1 MTCFD
6 QFASVDDAPALART
20 IADTVRAPVLILDGE
35 RRIVSANRAFHAG
48 FETQPEAVVGRS
60 VYALTRDPTSLAKLR
75 FLLDVLLPQRSAIDA
90 HELELELANGERRT
104 LLVDV
109 RTLPDGRRA
118 APLILLT
125 LEDVTALR
133 AAAQA
138 VRELRRQNDMLMQE
152 ARHGVAEAIDTVAT
166 ALRLQADTVLSEEA
180 RLQLQAA
187 HRRVL
192 AIAAVHDQAE
202 AVGHG
207 EPVAVGPYLSRLCE
221 GLAAASGGHCR
232 VALAVAAGRA
242 TVSAGEADTI
252 GLMVAELVGNA
263 LRHAFFGM
271 PEGDIAIAYEVVDG
285 GWRLS
290 VSDNG
295 AGHDPGARG
304 EARPGIGLRLV
315 EALGRRLDARMEAI
329 SGPHGTAVSIIRR
342 PCASRWIEAA

>member
-1 MTCFD
+1 MTCID
-6 QFASVDDAPALART
+6 QFASVHDASALART
-20 IADTVRAPVLILDGE
+20 IADTVRSPVLILDGE
-35 RRIVSANRAFHAG
+35 RRVASANRAFHTVFA
-48 FETQPEAVVGRS
+48 TQPDAVVGRS

-109 RTLPDGRRA
+109 RTLPDGRA
-118 APLILLT
+118 APLILLA

-133 AAAQA
+133 AATQA

-152 ARHGVAEAIDTVAT
+152 ARHGVAEALDTVAT

-187 HRRVL
+187 YRRVL

-202 AVGHG
+202 AAGHG

-221 GLAAASGGHCR
+221 GLAAAAGGHCR
-232 VALAVAAGRA
+232 VTLAVAAGRA

-252 GLMVAELVGNA
+252 GLMVAELVLNA

-271 PEGDIAIAYEVVDG
+271 AQGDITVAYEVVDG
-285 GWRLS
+285 GWRLA

-304 EARPGIGLRLV
+304 EGKPGIGLRLV
-315 EALGRRLDARMEAI
+315 EALGRRLDARMEIA

-342 PCASRWIEAA
+342 PCATRWIEAA